1 MIDRR
6 AFLAGS
12 FGSGF
17 LALTGN
23 PALAQGGA
31 SDWPNRPIR
40 FVVPFA
46 AGGGSDVVARLL
58 GEDLG
63 KLMNATFVIENQAG
77 QAGSIGA
84 SYLVKQPADG
94 YSIMIC
100 TPGPQMTNPFIYRSL
115 PYDALKDL
123 TPVIHIAQLPNILVV
138 HPSVEARN
146 VAELIALA
154 KSKPGSLSFASSGLG
169 SSSHLAAELF
179 KSMAGVDM
187 VHVPYR
193 GSGQAVIDL
202 VAGRVQLAID
212 SYTAMMPFVRE
223 GQLRVLGVSTL
234 QPMAEHPEIPPI
246 AASLPDYDAT
256 TLLYIVARSGTPLDI
271 VRRLNE
277 GFNTVLKHDAIKA
290 RMKDLG
296 MTPSGGTPQELGQ
309 IIVSEREKWKR
320 VIEVA
325 GIKAD

>member
-6 AFLAGS
+6 TFLVGSLGVSLLPMAG
-12 FGSGF
+12 
-17 LALTGN
+17 TVV
-23 PALAQGGA
+23 LAQGGT
-31 SDWPNRPIR
+31 STWPDRPIR

-58 GEDLG
+58 GDELG
-63 KLMNATFVIENQAG
+63 RLMNATFVIENQAG

-94 YSIMIC
+94 YAIMIC

-115 PYDALKDL
+115 PYDAVKDL
-123 TPVIHIAQLPNILVV
+123 TPVVHIAQLPNVLVV
-138 HPSVEARN
+138 HPSVEAKN
-146 VAELIALA
+146 IAELIAQA

-179 KSMAGVDM
+179 KSMSGVDM

-202 VAGRVQLAID
+202 VTGRVQLAID

-223 GQLRVLGVSTL
+223 GKLRVLGVSTP
-234 QPMAEHPEIPPI
+234 QPMADHPDIPPI
-246 AASLPDYDAT
+246 AASLPGYDAT
-256 TLLYIVARSGTPLDI
+256 TLLYIVARSGTPPEI
-271 VRRLNE
+271 IRKLNE
-277 GFNTVLKHDAIKA
+277 GFNTVLKHDGIRT

-296 MTPSGGTPQELGQ
+296 MTPSGGTPDELGR